1 MILIKENKDN
11 IYKDNSDI
19 SYDILK
25 DILSNPKKLLDELVE
40 RSGLTGDKY
49 IRLMKTPFVDEAVHL
64 IIEGLNN
71 INSGN
76 DENHDNA

>member
-1 MILIKENKDN
+1 M
-11 IYKDNSDI
+11 
-19 SYDILK
+19 LK
-25 DILSNPKKLLDELVE
+25 NILSNPKNLLDELVE

-71 INSGN
+71 INSCN